1 MATSTT
7 PPLKKIK
14 KKKKGAS
21 HDCHSRNMIEVDLVM
36 EKYPPIKQ
44 KPLNNFIR
52 KLGMWNQNFYDTFPP
67 FQFHINM
74 IWWTSNF
81 LATFFHRYLFV

>member
-1 MATSTT
+1 MFFFITQHKIWLLPQL
-7 PPLKKIK
+7 PPKKK
-14 KKKKGAS
+14 RKKKKGAS

-52 KLGMWNQNFYDTFPP
+52 KLGM
-67 FQFHINM
+67 
-74 IWWTSNF
+74 
-81 LATFFHRYLFV
+81 